1 MDKENVYTYD
11 GILFSLKKKA
21 ILSHATTGI
30 NLEDSR
36 LGYVSQS

>member
-1 MDKENVYTYD
+1 MYTHMMEYY
-11 GILFSLKKKA
+11 SALKKKA

-36 LGYVSQS
+36 LGDVSQS